1 MTLGI
6 LLRAA
11 ILLAI
16 AAPVFAATGFRLAPW
31 QIFVVAL
38 VGSGLGQLA
47 WMATK
52 ARSRRVQI
60 AVTALGVV
68 VAAGGALTF
77 TLRRSDTQASTHL
90 GLIVVANRDRPSLTQ
105 GDVDALGARVG
116 AVAPVAHHD
125 EFFVAE
131 DESVWKCR
139 VHGTTPAY
147 LDLRGWRVASGAAF
161 TQGDLD
167 AAAKVVIL
175 GATPAKQLFGGADPV
190 GRIVRVGRVPFTVA
204 GVLAPK
210 SVDDDEIAVVPLTT
224 FFAKLRGGIRK
235 TFDGVILISPAA
247 DPEVVRAILR
257 DRHRL
262 APGDDDDFVLRD
274 LR

>member
-1 MTLGI
+1 MGI

-16 AAPVFAATGFRLAPW
+16 AVPVFAATGFRLALW

-38 VGSGLGQLA
+38 IGSGLGQLA

-77 TLRRSDTQASTHL
+77 ALRRSDTQASDRL
-90 GLIVVANRDRPSLTQ
+90 GLIVVANRDRASLTLD
-105 GDVDALGARVG
+105 DVDALGARVG

-125 EFFVAE
+125 EFVVAE

-139 VHGTTPAY
+139 VQGTTPAY
-147 LDLRGWRVASGAAF
+147 FDLRGWRLASGAVFA
-161 TQGDLD
+161 QGDLD
-167 AAAKVVIL
+167 AGAKVVIL
-175 GATPAKQLFGGADPV
+175 GPAPAKQLFGGADPV
-190 GRIVRVGRVPFTVA
+190 GRTVRVGKVPFTVA
-204 GVLAPK
+204 GVVAPK
-210 SVDDDEIAVVPLTT
+210 SPDDDDVAIVPLTT
-224 FFAKLRGGIRK
+224 FFAKLRGGIPKR
-235 TFDGVILISPAA
+235 FDGVILISPAA
-247 DPEVVRAILR
+247 DPEVVRGILR

-262 APGDDDDFVLRD
+262 SPGDDDDFTLRD

>member
-16 AAPVFAATGFRLAPW
+16 AAPAFAATGFRLAPW

-38 VGSGLGQLA
+38 IGSGLGQLA

-90 GLIVVANRDRPSLTQ
+90 GLIVVANRDRPSLTLD
-105 GDVDALGARVG
+105 DVDALGARVG

-125 EFFVAE
+125 EFLAAE
-131 DESVWKCR
+131 DANWKCR

-147 LDLRGWRVASGAAF
+147 FDLRRWPVASGAPF

-167 AAAKVVIL
+167 AGAKVVIL

-235 TFDGVILISPAA
+235 TFDGVILISGAA